1 MNIILLGPPG
11 AGKGTLANKILDN
24 KEAVQIATGDIFRYN
39 ISNQTKLGLKAKS
52 YMDKGELVPDQV
64 TIDLVA
70 DTYEKI
76 EDYKEKLILFDGF
89 PRNIKQA
96 ESLDE
101 ILEEK
106 NVKIDKVVYFNVDD
120 EVLIERI
127 TGRRVC
133 PNCGATYHVKNNPP
147 KVDGICDKCGSK
159 LIQRDDDTKEIVKKR
174 IDIYN
179 ESTAPLIKYYEQKG
193 ILFSIDGTNSP
204 EEVFK
209 EFDQKI
215 GE

>member
-101 ILEEK
+101 ILEK
-106 NVKIDKVVYFNVDD
+106 KSVKIDKVVYFNVDD